1 MANFCYKAISA
12 KGKTVRGLVEADTER
27 QAIASVRE
35 KGLVPL
41 SVESASA
48 SVANPGKPS
57 SKSSF
62 KKILESL
69 HPVPKTAVA
78 AMARQLATLLHA
90 GLPLDEALASIC
102 AHDDASRMQG
112 IVSRLRDRIM
122 AGGDLADGLAEFPN
136 VFSSTFV
143 TMVRAGEASGT
154 LELVIERFAE
164 HIEQQV
170 ALVRKVQATLAYP
183 ILMLFVGIGVVI
195 FLLTFVIPK
204 VTQIFS
210 DMGRALPVPTQILL
224 AVSDDLTSF
233 TQLGLVMLRTGGGVN
248 RPSVAFRLDDANND
262 EWVTC
267 PPGGILAIGTM
278 KIPNADTP
286 RDFFIALDNGD
297 NVLPADTADIRNRKY
312 TVAEGQRV
320 FVGYLQMGKEKP
332 GYENGKIFTIEDI
345 LTKEII
351 PLTEATAD
359 SIGDDRINVTAH
371 ALTKDYLT
379 IEYQY
384 LGSMNENKKHML
396 NLVQNEITGPIKDD
410 GYIYLEFRHNAFNDS
425 PNQLGSS
432 LVSFKLDSI
441 AEQLA
446 TAKGIKLR
454 VNTIYDNIQY
464 VTIDINEDKNLKIK
478 SFHSQ

>member
-48 SVANPGKPS
+48 SVANPGMPS

-224 AVSDDLTSF
+224 AVSDGIRSGWWIILLLVLCIMIGVWRMRRTEGGKRHAHRLLLRLPGIAGIYRPLIVGHMTRTLGMLLKNGVTLLKALHIVKSVADNKLMAQAVQNMIDGVQAGRDLSEF
-233 TQLGLVMLRTGGGVN
+233 MNDPLVFPPLSRQMVAAGERSGQLGEMLLWVANDSENRVASRLQVVTSLMEPVMIL
-248 RPSVAFRLDDANND
+248 LL
-262 EWVTC
+262 
-267 PPGGILAIGTM
+267 GGIVGFVVIAIILPIFEMSTLAG
-278 KIPNADTP
+278 
-286 RDFFIALDNGD
+286 
-297 NVLPADTADIRNRKY
+297 
-312 TVAEGQRV
+312 
-320 FVGYLQMGKEKP
+320 
-332 GYENGKIFTIEDI
+332 
-345 LTKEII
+345 
-351 PLTEATAD
+351 
-359 SIGDDRINVTAH
+359 
-371 ALTKDYLT
+371 
-379 IEYQY
+379 
-384 LGSMNENKKHML
+384 
-396 NLVQNEITGPIKDD
+396 
-410 GYIYLEFRHNAFNDS
+410 
-425 PNQLGSS
+425 
-432 LVSFKLDSI
+432 
-441 AEQLA
+441 
-446 TAKGIKLR
+446 
-454 VNTIYDNIQY
+454 
-464 VTIDINEDKNLKIK
+464 
-478 SFHSQ
+478 

>member
-12 KGKTVRGLVEADTER
+12 TGKTVRGMVEADTER

-48 SVANPGKPS
+48 SVANPEKPS
-57 SKSSF
+57 AQKPF

-69 HPVPKTAVA
+69 RPVPKTAVA

-102 AHDDASRMQG
+102 AHDDLSRMQG

-122 AGGDLADGLAEFPN
+122 AGGDLADGLAEFPR

-224 AVSDDLTSF
+224 AVSDGIRSGWWIILLLALCIMLGIWRMRRTERGKRYAHRLLLRLPGIAGIYRPLIVAQMPRTLGLLLKNGV
-233 TQLGLVMLRTGGGVN
+233 TQLKALHIVK
-248 RPSVAFRLDDANND
+248 SVADNKLMAQAVQNMIDGVQAGRDLSEFMDDPLVFPPLSRQMVAAGERSGQLGEMLLWVANDSENRVASRLQV
-262 EWVTC
+262 VTSLME
-267 PPGGILAIGTM
+267 PVMILLLGGIVGFVVIAIILPIFEMSTLAG
-278 KIPNADTP
+278 
-286 RDFFIALDNGD
+286 
-297 NVLPADTADIRNRKY
+297 
-312 TVAEGQRV
+312 
-320 FVGYLQMGKEKP
+320 
-332 GYENGKIFTIEDI
+332 
-345 LTKEII
+345 
-351 PLTEATAD
+351 
-359 SIGDDRINVTAH
+359 
-371 ALTKDYLT
+371 
-379 IEYQY
+379 
-384 LGSMNENKKHML
+384 
-396 NLVQNEITGPIKDD
+396 
-410 GYIYLEFRHNAFNDS
+410 
-425 PNQLGSS
+425 
-432 LVSFKLDSI
+432 
-441 AEQLA
+441 
-446 TAKGIKLR
+446 
-454 VNTIYDNIQY
+454 
-464 VTIDINEDKNLKIK
+464 
-478 SFHSQ
+478 

>member
-48 SVANPGKPS
+48 SVANPGMPS

-224 AVSDDLTSF
+224 AVSDGIRSGWWIILLLVLCIMIGVWRMRRTEGGERYAHRLLLRLPGIAGIYRPLIVGHMTRTLGMLLKNGVTLLKALHIVKSVADNKLMAQAVQNMIDGVQAGRDLSEF
-233 TQLGLVMLRTGGGVN
+233 MNDPLVFPPLSRQMVAAGERSGQLGEMLLWVANDSENRVASRLQVVTSLMEPVMIL
-248 RPSVAFRLDDANND
+248 LL
-262 EWVTC
+262 
-267 PPGGILAIGTM
+267 GGIVGFVVIAIILPIFEMSTLAG
-278 KIPNADTP
+278 
-286 RDFFIALDNGD
+286 
-297 NVLPADTADIRNRKY
+297 
-312 TVAEGQRV
+312 
-320 FVGYLQMGKEKP
+320 
-332 GYENGKIFTIEDI
+332 
-345 LTKEII
+345 
-351 PLTEATAD
+351 
-359 SIGDDRINVTAH
+359 
-371 ALTKDYLT
+371 
-379 IEYQY
+379 
-384 LGSMNENKKHML
+384 
-396 NLVQNEITGPIKDD
+396 
-410 GYIYLEFRHNAFNDS
+410 
-425 PNQLGSS
+425 
-432 LVSFKLDSI
+432 
-441 AEQLA
+441 
-446 TAKGIKLR
+446 
-454 VNTIYDNIQY
+454 
-464 VTIDINEDKNLKIK
+464 
-478 SFHSQ
+478 

>member
-164 HIEQQV
+164 HIE
-170 ALVRKVQATLAYP
+170 P

-224 AVSDDLTSF
+224 AVSDGIRSGWWIILLLVLCIMIGVWRMRRTEGGKRYAHRLLLRLPGIAGIYRPLIVGHMTRTLGMLLKNGVTLLKALHIVKSVADNKLMAQAVQNMIDGVQAGRDLSEF
-233 TQLGLVMLRTGGGVN
+233 MNDPLVFPPLSRQMVAAGERSGQLGEMLLWVVTSLMEPVMIL
-248 RPSVAFRLDDANND
+248 LL
-262 EWVTC
+262 
-267 PPGGILAIGTM
+267 GGIVGFVVIAIILPIFEMSTLAG
-278 KIPNADTP
+278 
-286 RDFFIALDNGD
+286 
-297 NVLPADTADIRNRKY
+297 
-312 TVAEGQRV
+312 
-320 FVGYLQMGKEKP
+320 
-332 GYENGKIFTIEDI
+332 
-345 LTKEII
+345 
-351 PLTEATAD
+351 
-359 SIGDDRINVTAH
+359 
-371 ALTKDYLT
+371 
-379 IEYQY
+379 
-384 LGSMNENKKHML
+384 
-396 NLVQNEITGPIKDD
+396 
-410 GYIYLEFRHNAFNDS
+410 
-425 PNQLGSS
+425 
-432 LVSFKLDSI
+432 
-441 AEQLA
+441 
-446 TAKGIKLR
+446 
-454 VNTIYDNIQY
+454 
-464 VTIDINEDKNLKIK
+464 
-478 SFHSQ
+478 

>member
-12 KGKTVRGLVEADTER
+12 NGKTVRGMVEADTER

-48 SVANPGKPS
+48 AVANPGTPS
-57 SKSSF
+57 SRFSF

-102 AHDDASRMQG
+102 AHDDVSRMQG
-112 IVSRLRDRIM
+112 IVSRLRDRII

-183 ILMLFVGIGVVI
+183 ILMLFVGIGVVV

-224 AVSDDLTSF
+224 AVSDGIRSGWWIILLLVLCAVIGVWRMRRTEGGRRYTHRLLLRLPGIAGIYRPLIVGHMTRTLGMLLKNGVTLLKALHIVKSVADNRLMAHAIQNMIDGVQAGRDLSEF
-233 TQLGLVMLRTGGGVN
+233 MDDPLVFPPLSRQMVAAGERSGQLGEMLLWVANDSENRVASRLQVVTSLMEPVMIL
-248 RPSVAFRLDDANND
+248 LL
-262 EWVTC
+262 
-267 PPGGILAIGTM
+267 GGIVGFVVIAIILPIFEMSTLAG
-278 KIPNADTP
+278 
-286 RDFFIALDNGD
+286 
-297 NVLPADTADIRNRKY
+297 
-312 TVAEGQRV
+312 
-320 FVGYLQMGKEKP
+320 
-332 GYENGKIFTIEDI
+332 
-345 LTKEII
+345 
-351 PLTEATAD
+351 
-359 SIGDDRINVTAH
+359 
-371 ALTKDYLT
+371 
-379 IEYQY
+379 
-384 LGSMNENKKHML
+384 
-396 NLVQNEITGPIKDD
+396 
-410 GYIYLEFRHNAFNDS
+410 
-425 PNQLGSS
+425 
-432 LVSFKLDSI
+432 
-441 AEQLA
+441 
-446 TAKGIKLR
+446 
-454 VNTIYDNIQY
+454 
-464 VTIDINEDKNLKIK
+464 
-478 SFHSQ
+478 

>member
-48 SVANPGKPS
+48 SVANPGMPS

-210 DMGRALPVPTQILL
+210 DMGRALRR
-224 AVSDDLTSF
+224 SCW
-233 TQLGLVMLRTGGGVN
+233 
-248 RPSVAFRLDDANND
+248 PS
-262 EWVTC
+262 
-267 PPGGILAIGTM
+267 
-278 KIPNADTP
+278 
-286 RDFFIALDNGD
+286 
-297 NVLPADTADIRNRKY
+297 
-312 TVAEGQRV
+312 
-320 FVGYLQMGKEKP
+320 
-332 GYENGKIFTIEDI
+332 
-345 LTKEII
+345 
-351 PLTEATAD
+351 ATASD
-359 SIGDDRINVTAH
+359 PAG
-371 ALTKDYLT
+371 
-379 IEYQY
+379 
-384 LGSMNENKKHML
+384 
-396 NLVQNEITGPIKDD
+396 
-410 GYIYLEFRHNAFNDS
+410 
-425 PNQLGSS
+425 GSS
-432 LVSFKLDSI
+432 CSSSS
-441 AEQLA
+441 A
-446 TAKGIKLR
+446 
-454 VNTIYDNIQY
+454 
-464 VTIDINEDKNLKIK
+464 
-478 SFHSQ
+478 S

>member
-90 GLPLDEALASIC
+90 GLPLADALASIC

-170 ALVRKVQATLAYP
+170 
-183 ILMLFVGIGVVI
+183 GIGVVI

-224 AVSDDLTSF
+224 AVSDGIRSGWWIILLLVLCIMIGVWRMRRTEGGKRYAHRLLLRLPGIAGIYRPLIVGHMTRTLGMLLKNGVTLLKALHIVKSVADNKLMAQAVQNMIDGVQAGRDLSEF
-233 TQLGLVMLRTGGGVN
+233 MNDPLVFPPLSRQMVAAGERSGQLGEMLLWVANDSENRVASRLQVVTSLMEPVMIL
-248 RPSVAFRLDDANND
+248 LL
-262 EWVTC
+262 
-267 PPGGILAIGTM
+267 GGIVGFVVIAIILPIFEMSTLAG
-278 KIPNADTP
+278 
-286 RDFFIALDNGD
+286 
-297 NVLPADTADIRNRKY
+297 
-312 TVAEGQRV
+312 
-320 FVGYLQMGKEKP
+320 
-332 GYENGKIFTIEDI
+332 
-345 LTKEII
+345 
-351 PLTEATAD
+351 
-359 SIGDDRINVTAH
+359 
-371 ALTKDYLT
+371 
-379 IEYQY
+379 
-384 LGSMNENKKHML
+384 
-396 NLVQNEITGPIKDD
+396 
-410 GYIYLEFRHNAFNDS
+410 
-425 PNQLGSS
+425 
-432 LVSFKLDSI
+432 
-441 AEQLA
+441 
-446 TAKGIKLR
+446 
-454 VNTIYDNIQY
+454 
-464 VTIDINEDKNLKIK
+464 
-478 SFHSQ
+478 

>member
-48 SVANPGKPS
+48 SVANPGMPS

-78 AMARQLATLLHA
+78 ALARQLATLLHA

-102 AHDDASRMQG
+102 AHDDASPMQG

-224 AVSDDLTSF
+224 AVSDGIRSGWWIILLLVLCIMIGVWRMRRTEGGKRYAHRLLLRLPGIAGIYRPLIVGHMTRTLGMLLKNGVTLLKALHIVKSVADNKLMAQAVQNMIDGVQAGRDLSEF
-233 TQLGLVMLRTGGGVN
+233 MNDPLVFPPLSRQMVAAGERSGQLGEMLLWVANDSENRVASRLQVVTSLMEPVMIL
-248 RPSVAFRLDDANND
+248 LL
-262 EWVTC
+262 
-267 PPGGILAIGTM
+267 GGIVGFVVIAIILPIFEMSTLAG
-278 KIPNADTP
+278 
-286 RDFFIALDNGD
+286 
-297 NVLPADTADIRNRKY
+297 
-312 TVAEGQRV
+312 
-320 FVGYLQMGKEKP
+320 
-332 GYENGKIFTIEDI
+332 
-345 LTKEII
+345 
-351 PLTEATAD
+351 
-359 SIGDDRINVTAH
+359 
-371 ALTKDYLT
+371 
-379 IEYQY
+379 
-384 LGSMNENKKHML
+384 
-396 NLVQNEITGPIKDD
+396 
-410 GYIYLEFRHNAFNDS
+410 
-425 PNQLGSS
+425 
-432 LVSFKLDSI
+432 
-441 AEQLA
+441 
-446 TAKGIKLR
+446 
-454 VNTIYDNIQY
+454 
-464 VTIDINEDKNLKIK
+464 
-478 SFHSQ
+478 

>member
-12 KGKTVRGLVEADTER
+12 TGKTVRGMVEAATER

-48 SVANPGKPS
+48 SVANPEKPS
-57 SKSSF
+57 AQKPF

-69 HPVPKTAVA
+69 RPVPKTAVA

-102 AHDDASRMQG
+102 AHDDLSRMQG

-122 AGGDLADGLAEFPN
+122 AGGDLADGLAEFPR

-224 AVSDDLTSF
+224 AVSDGIRSGWWIILLLALCIMLGIWRMRRTERGKRYAHRLLLRLPGIAGIYRPLIVGHMARTLGMLLKNGVTLLKALHIVKSVADNKLMAQAVQNMIDGVQAGRDLSEF
-233 TQLGLVMLRTGGGVN
+233 MDDPLVFPPLSRQMVAAGERSGQLGEMLLWVANDSENRVASRLQVVTSLMEPVMIL
-248 RPSVAFRLDDANND
+248 LL
-262 EWVTC
+262 
-267 PPGGILAIGTM
+267 GGIVGFVVIAIILPIFEMSTLAG
-278 KIPNADTP
+278 
-286 RDFFIALDNGD
+286 
-297 NVLPADTADIRNRKY
+297 
-312 TVAEGQRV
+312 
-320 FVGYLQMGKEKP
+320 
-332 GYENGKIFTIEDI
+332 
-345 LTKEII
+345 
-351 PLTEATAD
+351 
-359 SIGDDRINVTAH
+359 
-371 ALTKDYLT
+371 
-379 IEYQY
+379 
-384 LGSMNENKKHML
+384 
-396 NLVQNEITGPIKDD
+396 
-410 GYIYLEFRHNAFNDS
+410 
-425 PNQLGSS
+425 
-432 LVSFKLDSI
+432 
-441 AEQLA
+441 
-446 TAKGIKLR
+446 
-454 VNTIYDNIQY
+454 
-464 VTIDINEDKNLKIK
+464 
-478 SFHSQ
+478 

>member
-48 SVANPGKPS
+48 SVANPGMPS

-183 ILMLFVGIGVVI
+183 ILMLFVGIGVGLIVRQGGSSGGDDALALVI
-195 FLLTFVIPK
+195 SK
-204 VTQIFS
+204 VAKCRLSFAYLFT
-210 DMGRALPVPTQILL
+210 
-224 AVSDDLTSF
+224 DLT
-233 TQLGLVMLRTGGGVN
+233 V
-248 RPSVAFRLDDANND
+248 
-262 EWVTC
+262 
-267 PPGGILAIGTM
+267 LA
-278 KIPNADTP
+278 
-286 RDFFIALDNGD
+286 LS
-297 NVLPADTADIRNRKY
+297 LSY
-312 TVAEGQRV
+312 
-320 FVGYLQMGKEKP
+320 
-332 GYENGKIFTIEDI
+332 
-345 LTKEII
+345 I
-351 PLTEATAD
+351 PLN
-359 SIGDDRINVTAH
+359 RILFSVVTVT
-371 ALTKDYLT
+371 LSSFLID
-379 IEYQY
+379 Q
-384 LGSMNENKKHML
+384 
-396 NLVQNEITGPIKDD
+396 VQN
-410 GYIYLEFRHNAFNDS
+410 F
-425 PNQLGSS
+425 S
-432 LVSFKLDSI
+432 LRRPEK
-441 AEQLA
+441 A
-446 TAKGIKLR
+446 
-454 VNTIYDNIQY
+454 
-464 VTIDINEDKNLKIK
+464 
-478 SFHSQ
+478 

>member
-48 SVANPGKPS
+48 SVANPGMPS

-224 AVSDDLTSF
+224 AVSDGIRSGWWIILLGIAGIYRPLIVGHMTRTLGMLLKNGVTLLKALHIVKSVADNKLMAQAVQNMIDGVQAGRDLSEF
-233 TQLGLVMLRTGGGVN
+233 MNDPLVFPPLSRQMVAAGERSGQLGEMLLWVANDSENRVASRLQVVTSLMETVMIL
-248 RPSVAFRLDDANND
+248 LL
-262 EWVTC
+262 
-267 PPGGILAIGTM
+267 GGIVGFVVIAIILPIFEMITLAG
-278 KIPNADTP
+278 
-286 RDFFIALDNGD
+286 
-297 NVLPADTADIRNRKY
+297 
-312 TVAEGQRV
+312 
-320 FVGYLQMGKEKP
+320 
-332 GYENGKIFTIEDI
+332 
-345 LTKEII
+345 
-351 PLTEATAD
+351 
-359 SIGDDRINVTAH
+359 
-371 ALTKDYLT
+371 
-379 IEYQY
+379 
-384 LGSMNENKKHML
+384 
-396 NLVQNEITGPIKDD
+396 
-410 GYIYLEFRHNAFNDS
+410 
-425 PNQLGSS
+425 
-432 LVSFKLDSI
+432 
-441 AEQLA
+441 
-446 TAKGIKLR
+446 
-454 VNTIYDNIQY
+454 
-464 VTIDINEDKNLKIK
+464 
-478 SFHSQ
+478 

>member
-48 SVANPGKPS
+48 SVANPGMPS

-90 GLPLDEALASIC
+90 GLPLDEALASIY

-224 AVSDDLTSF
+224 AVSDGIRSGWWIILLLVLLPGIAGIYRPLIVGHMTRTLGMLLKNGVTLLKALHIVKSVADNKLMAQAVQNMIDGVQAGRDLSEF
-233 TQLGLVMLRTGGGVN
+233 MNDPLVFPPLSRQMVAAGERSGQLGEMLLWVANDSENRVASRLQVVTSLMEPVMIL
-248 RPSVAFRLDDANND
+248 LL
-262 EWVTC
+262 
-267 PPGGILAIGTM
+267 GGIVGFVVIAIILPIFEMSTLAG
-278 KIPNADTP
+278 
-286 RDFFIALDNGD
+286 
-297 NVLPADTADIRNRKY
+297 
-312 TVAEGQRV
+312 
-320 FVGYLQMGKEKP
+320 
-332 GYENGKIFTIEDI
+332 
-345 LTKEII
+345 
-351 PLTEATAD
+351 
-359 SIGDDRINVTAH
+359 
-371 ALTKDYLT
+371 
-379 IEYQY
+379 
-384 LGSMNENKKHML
+384 
-396 NLVQNEITGPIKDD
+396 
-410 GYIYLEFRHNAFNDS
+410 
-425 PNQLGSS
+425 
-432 LVSFKLDSI
+432 
-441 AEQLA
+441 
-446 TAKGIKLR
+446 
-454 VNTIYDNIQY
+454 
-464 VTIDINEDKNLKIK
+464 
-478 SFHSQ
+478 